1 MNQKLKKAV
10 KSHWENETCGTR
22 YKSNDDMTSI
32 IRDTENIR
40 YKLEPDILEFA
51 EFQNFKGKTILE
63 IGVGGGVDH
72 LSWYKADAIPFGI
85 DLTEAGIDLTKKRLD
100 FHGFGCSGRGL
111 GKQK

>member
-1 MNQKLKKAV
+1 MNQKLKKTV

-51 EFQNFKGKTILE
+51 EF
-63 IGVGGGVDH
+63 
-72 LSWYKADAIPFGI
+72 
-85 DLTEAGIDLTKKRLD
+85 
-100 FHGFGCSGRGL
+100 
-111 GKQK
+111 